1 MKYFLSSIEKKDP
14 EAAAAGQERNE
25 AKKMKK
31 AEARETGERERE
43 GERGRERER
52 QGETGRE
59 RERERGRDDAL
70 KDILKF

>member
-31 AEARETGERERE
+31 AEARETGERKRE
-43 GERGRERER
+43 GERGRERG
-52 QGETGRE
+52 GEMMH
-59 RERERGRDDAL
+59 
-70 KDILKF
+70 